1 MAQRKKQNLLSG
13 ALILV
18 VATAVVKIISAIYK
32 IPVTNLIGGTGMGYY
47 SVAYKIYLP
56 IWSISMAGLPVAV
69 SKMISE
75 KAAVGRYNDVKRVF
89 AVSLKAFL
97 VTGTV
102 GTILLMAVAYPYA
115 VYVAKAPE
123 TLPVIFCVAPAIFFC
138 CVMSAYRGY
147 YEGLRNMFP
156 TAISQVLEAVA
167 KLAIG
172 LGFSYAVVKIGMNSY
187 ESSGVVFGKA
197 VDSADA
203 AMAVIYPYAACGA
216 ILGVTAGT
224 VASFLYL
231 LIKLKVSGYGFS
243 ENELFLAPSSDSDKS
258 ILKALVAL
266 AIPVVISSLI
276 SNLSTLIDAAT
287 VQNRLAYAI
296 ANDTSGVINSMYSK
310 SLSLISDKSIT
321 AIYLYGC
328 FDVAET
334 LKNMVPQITLTLGVS
349 SLPALAQ
356 YWSVNDEKNIR
367 ISVESVFRICLL
379 IALPIGFGMG
389 VLSKEILEL
398 LYGSSQPDIQYTV
411 PKVLSIYGFS
421 MALYAIS
428 SPLTTML
435 QAIGK
440 AKIPAITFG
449 VACFVKIVL
458 NYILVAN
465 PRFNILGAAISTLV
479 CYLICVGANI
489 VYFFKYT
496 RIKVN
501 IMSILIKP
509 LIASVLCAL
518 AAWASNGLL
527 NKFLGIFDTRI
538 ITCVSIVIAG
548 VVYVI
553 SLLITKAIAKDDVL
567 MLPKGEKIA
576 KILEKLHCLG

>member
-1 MAQRKKQNLLSG
+1 MAERKNQNLLSG

-18 VATAVVKIISAIYK
+18 VATALVKIISAIYK

-75 KAAVGRYNDVKRVF
+75 KAAVGRFNDVKRIF
-89 AVSLKAFL
+89 SVSLKVFL
-97 VTGTV
+97 LTGTA
-102 GTILLMAVAYPYA
+102 GTALLMAVAYPYA

-123 TLPVIFCVAPAIFFC
+123 TISVILCVAPAIFFC

-147 YEGLRNMFP
+147 YEGLRNMLP
-156 TAISQVLEAVA
+156 TALSQVIEAVA
-167 KLAIG
+167 KLVIG
-172 LGFSYAVVKIGMNSY
+172 LSFSYAVVRIGIHQF
-187 ESSGVVFGKA
+187 ETTGVVFGKA
-197 VDSADA
+197 VENMNA

-224 VASFLYL
+224 IASFLYL
-231 LIKLKVSGYGFS
+231 FIKLKIGGYGFS
-243 ENELFLAPSSDSDKS
+243 KDELFLAPAADSDKV
-258 ILKALVAL
+258 ILKSLIAL

-276 SNLSTLIDAAT
+276 SNISTLIDAAT

-296 ANDTSGVINSMYSK
+296 AHDSGGIINSIYSK
-310 SLSLISDKSIT
+310 SLSIISDSSISS
-321 AIYLYGC
+321 IYLYGC

-334 LKNMVPQITLTLGVS
+334 LKNLVPQITLTLGVS

-367 ISVESVFRICLL
+367 ISVESVFRVCLL
-379 IALPIGFGMG
+379 IALPVGFGMA
-389 VLSKEILEL
+389 VLPQQILAL
-398 LYGSSQPDIQYTV
+398 LYGSSQPDIQYAV
-411 PKVLSIYGFS
+411 PKILSIYGFT

-440 AKIPAITFG
+440 AKIPAISFG
-449 VACFVKIVL
+449 IACAVKIVL

-465 PRFNILGAAISTLV
+465 PRFNILGAAISTVV
-479 CYLICVGANI
+479 CYMISVLVNLI
-489 VYFFKYT
+489 YFFRYT
-496 RIKVN
+496 KVKVN
-501 IMSILIKP
+501 VMSILIKP
-509 LIASVLCAL
+509 LISSVLCAA
-518 AAWASNGLL
+518 AAWATNGLL
-527 NKFLGIFDTRI
+527 GKILSIDSRV
-538 ITCVSIVIAG
+538 ITCASILVAG
-548 VVYVI
+548 VVYVLA
-553 SLLITKAIAKDDVL
+553 LLVTKSIAKDDVL

-576 KILEKLHCLG
+576 KVLEKIHCLG